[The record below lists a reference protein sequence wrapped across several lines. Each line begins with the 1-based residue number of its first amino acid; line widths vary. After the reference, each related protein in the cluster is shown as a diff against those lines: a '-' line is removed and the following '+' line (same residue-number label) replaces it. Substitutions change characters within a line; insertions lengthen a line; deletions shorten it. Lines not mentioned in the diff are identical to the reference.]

1 MGGAAETTGGALPAP
16 LKDGFS
22 AAMAESLLLPAAVLV
37 VGWIAVLC
45 FAAPTHLR
53 PKPEP
58 AELSRAAQ

>member
-1 MGGAAETTGGALPAP
+1 
-16 LKDGFS
+16 
-22 AAMAESLLLPAAVLV
+22 MAESLLLPAAVLV